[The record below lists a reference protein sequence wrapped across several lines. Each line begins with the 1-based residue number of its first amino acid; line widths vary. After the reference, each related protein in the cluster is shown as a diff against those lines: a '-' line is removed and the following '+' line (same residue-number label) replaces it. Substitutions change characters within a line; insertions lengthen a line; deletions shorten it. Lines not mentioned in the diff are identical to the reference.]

1 MVPEVKQEKT
11 LRMLKVNIDQAKAR
25 GDWES
30 VIELEQ
36 AMYFIASVMEQR
48 ASIGQPAL
56 GPDGQRLNPL
66 PGGGGGNPNMQTQGL
81 SMPQMGIPT
90 GTNGGRPPG
99 M

>member
-1 MVPEVKQEKT
+1 
-11 LRMLKVNIDQAKAR
+11 VNVDQAKAR

-30 VIELEQ
+30 AIELEQ

-56 GPDGQRLNPL
+56 GPDGQRLKPM
-66 PGGGGGNPNMQTQGL
+66 PGQGAPDVNMAAQGL
-81 SMPQMGIPT
+81 SMPMMGIPT
-90 GTNGGRPPG
+90 GTEGGRPPG